1 MNINLTDSVHHP
13 ANAPLTV
20 ERIIR
25 VREKLQRSLEY
36 GNGGDTTYVIADAI
50 KGLDELLERRKG
62 ES

>member
-1 MNINLTDSVHHP
+1 MSNDAHP

-25 VREKLQRSLEY
+25 AREQLQHFLEY
-36 GNGGDTTYVIADAI
+36 SNGGDMAYIIADVV